1 MKTLTKTLLS
11 TMLVL
16 FVLTAIATT
25 TLASSFSFNKIKIT
39 GKVKIELVQGEREK
53 IEVYGDYS
61 SKNTSIK
68 RQGYTLIVKSSEYQP
83 VTIRIS
89 VADLQRIDAS
99 GDVVVETIGKFNLKY
114 LQIFLKDNAKA
125 NVKATTESM
134 YTFIKDRSDL
144 KLSGATLDYTSVR
157 DSVSK
162 LTLEHFVAV
171 KTTNNS
177 VAEAMAFSLNA
188 K

>member
-11 TMLVL
+11 AMLML
-16 FVLTAIATT
+16 FVLATTAMT
-25 TLASSFSFNKIKIT
+25 TLASTFSFNKITIT
-39 GKVKIELVQGEREK
+39 GKVKIELVQADREK

-61 SKNTSIK
+61 SRNTSIK
-68 RQGYTLIVKSSEYQP
+68 RQGYTLIIKSSEYEP

-99 GDVVVETIGKFNLKY
+99 GDVTVETIGKFNLKY

-134 YTFIKDRSDL
+134 YTFIKGHSDL
-144 KLSGATLDYTSVR
+144 KLSGATLDHTLVR
-157 DSVSK
+157 DSISK
-162 LTLEHFVAV
+162 LTIEHFVAV

-177 VAEAMAFSLNA
+177 IDEAMAFSLNA